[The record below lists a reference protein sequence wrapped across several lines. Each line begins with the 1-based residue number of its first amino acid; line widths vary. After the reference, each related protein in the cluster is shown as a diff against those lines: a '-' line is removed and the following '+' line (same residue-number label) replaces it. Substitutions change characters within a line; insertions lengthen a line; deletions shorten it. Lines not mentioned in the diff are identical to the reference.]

1 MSCGTFSCSG
11 SLLKESR
18 MRRAGV
24 SASDFF
30 LLAVPA
36 LAQAP
41 MAGQP
46 ITVPVGIQ
54 RAYAAVKGNL
64 TQAADKLP
72 ESDYGFKPS
81 TMPEVRTFGQL
92 FGHVAN
98 AQFGACAAAKG
109 VPNPNM
115 GTNNEQKTTKAE
127 FVKALAD
134 SFAFCDDAF
143 SGLNDQNRGQVMARG
158 RGQMAREAILA
169 DLVAHSNEM
178 YGYAAV
184 YLRAKNVVPPSSDE
198 QPARGGGAGGGGRMG
213 GGRGQ

>member
-1 MSCGTFSCSG
+1 
-11 SLLKESR
+11 
-18 MRRAGV
+18 
-24 SASDFF
+24 
-30 LLAVPA
+30 
-36 LAQAP
+36 
-41 MAGQP
+41 
-46 ITVPVGIQ
+46 
-54 RAYAAVKGNL
+54 
-64 TQAADKLP
+64 
-72 ESDYGFKPS
+72 
-81 TMPEVRTFGQL
+81 
-92 FGHVAN
+92 VAN
-98 AQFGACAAAKG
+98 AQFNACAAAKG

-143 SGLNDQNRGQVMARG
+143 SGLTDQNRGQFMARG

-198 QPARGGGAGGGGRMG
+198 QPARGGGAGGGRMG
-213 GGRGQ
+213 GAGRGQ